1 MAEMTAQEIRDFPMK
16 GTRTAHVAT
25 VRADGRRPAEPRRV
39 TGPQDLTG

>member
-1 MAEMTAQEIRDFPMK
+1 MAEMTAQEIWDFLMK

-39 TGPQDLTG
+39 TGPRDLAG